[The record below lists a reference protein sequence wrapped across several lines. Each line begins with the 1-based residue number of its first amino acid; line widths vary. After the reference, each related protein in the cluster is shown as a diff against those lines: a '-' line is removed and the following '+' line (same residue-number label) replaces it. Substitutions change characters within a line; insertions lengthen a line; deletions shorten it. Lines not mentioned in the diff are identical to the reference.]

1 MKRSIWYFI
10 FLLGGVCAA
19 MAQVPDQPAPTAQP
33 RPTPVQP
40 IPGFGNPNAA
50 SSSGNASQPGASSSS
65 SGWGKD
71 VPFFNPGSEIITWDG
86 QHWNINNQR
95 LFQSRFEKYLNAPE
109 ETSEEDRQY
118 QTILRSMMQKLAP
131 ESYVSASLVQ
141 AWGLLPQAS
150 TFLIDAHL
158 CDSLAD
164 AVYTVWVERHEQVR
178 LDQANDELRRTIIM
192 ENAKAEAKSGMSG
205 GLHRSAK
212 DVNGLAQDKTAQGYG
227 MAPHLLQLAEA
238 NARLAGHRSEE
249 HTS

>member
-1 MKRSIWYFI
+1 MKQ
-10 FLLGGVCAA
+10 FLCGTIAWASACLCLF
-19 MAQVPDQPAPTAQP
+19 AQVPDSPSPPPASSP
-33 RPTPVQP
+33 RSGSAPSVPSSPVTGGEGQPTPSM
-40 IPGFGNPNAA
+40 FGR
-50 SSSGNASQPGASSSS
+50 
-65 SGWGKD
+65 D
-71 VPFFNPGSEIITWDG
+71 LPFFNPGSEIITWDG

-95 LFQSRFEKYLNAPE
+95 IFQARFEKYLNAPE

-141 AWGLLPQAS
+141 AWGLLPQGS